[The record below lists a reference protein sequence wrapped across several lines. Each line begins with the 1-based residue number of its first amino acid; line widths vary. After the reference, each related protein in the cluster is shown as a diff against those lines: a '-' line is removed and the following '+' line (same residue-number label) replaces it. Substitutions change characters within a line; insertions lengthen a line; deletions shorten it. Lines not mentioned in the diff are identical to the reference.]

1 MADKIKILI
10 VDDHQITTRGLLYSL
25 GEVGDFEVVTTTDCD
40 DAFQL
45 IKASEKSAP
54 FQILFTDLSFDNNT
68 KETKLNGGE
77 ALIKAIRTN
86 GIEIKVVVITGRTEI
101 YRGYNVISSLKPN
114 AYLLK
119 SYCDA
124 EEIGIAI
131 QKILENEYYYSYK
144 IYQKI
149 MRTKIAQI
157 KLDDV
162 AIQILKELPNHPKI
176 RNLEGLIENKNGIKI
191 KLRSIELRLANLR
204 ADLNAVNNTDLIL
217 KAKELGVVD

>member
-68 KETKLNGGE
+68 KETKLKGGE

-144 IYQKI
+144 IHQKI

-176 RNLEGLIENKNGIKI
+176 RNLEGVILNKNGIKI
-191 KLRSIELRLANLR
+191 KLRSIELSLAKLR
-204 ADLNAVNNTDLIL
+204 TDLNAVNNTDLIL